1 MAESISS
8 IIRLHVYCWFMRKL
22 WRWSYRLFNWI
33 EDRSLSESRD
43 APCSVSE
50 GQIVHMKCCI
60 NQFKVLS
67 VSQYSLHLGCGR
79 FSWIGT
85 WDDFERD
92 FKKPN

>member
-1 MAESISS
+1 MTDPYSKINE
-8 IIRLHVYCWFMRKL
+8 RLRDEHEASK
-22 WRWSYRLFNWI
+22 N
-33 EDRSLSESRD
+33 RSLSESRD

-67 VSQYSLHLGCGR
+67 VSQYSLHLGCGH